1 MHQGGQVGGGI
12 VEGPVTLLNQSGV
25 LLQWRD
31 VLEENGQSAFAL
43 AGNAFGAQLLDKRL
57 QAGMVKALSQCMI
70 KLHAQP
76 LVNSVELDA
85 RQRDHLMPDAEVFLV
100 ASLESDQFLPGGLK
114 RGGVGFAFGADL
126 LVKAFHLGDGVGL
139 ERRGVQLTF
148 PSDQQHPELRAPV
161 AQVVVGD
168 NPVAQQTERAGQTI
182 PQDGGADVADVHGFG
197 HVGRAEIHHHGPRMR
212 GGFAEKVFPARG
224 TLKGLGQRGRFE
236 AEVQETRA
244 GDLHRGASIGDIQF
258 GDHVRGQLARIQF
271 PGFGER
277 H

>member
-1 MHQGGQVGGGI
+1 M
-12 VEGPVTLLNQSGV
+12 
-25 LLQWRD
+25 
-31 VLEENGQSAFAL
+31 
-43 AGNAFGAQLLDKRL
+43 
-57 QAGMVKALSQCMI
+57 
-70 KLHAQP
+70 
-76 LVNSVELDA
+76 
-85 RQRDHLMPDAEVFLV
+85 
-100 ASLESDQFLPGGLK
+100 
-114 RGGVGFAFGADL
+114 
-126 LVKAFHLGDGVGL
+126 
-139 ERRGVQLTF
+139 
-148 PSDQQHPELRAPV
+148 RAPV

-271 PGFGER
+271 PGLGER
-277 H
+277 HQCIGLVIAKLGVRAWADQNSGNISVRQYSSHCLLEALFDEFVGEHRLKKLNGFHGYIVKWLRASERGIQGNHATLQRGNQPIFAPGSVRFGAWRRRWELARGPGGIL